1 MTDEWWPRAEGDE
14 RGKLQKRAQDNIL
27 WLIKYIVYYDSIVL
41 VVIEIYIYN
50 MHT

>member
-14 RGKLQKRAQDNIL
+14 RGKLQKRAQDIL